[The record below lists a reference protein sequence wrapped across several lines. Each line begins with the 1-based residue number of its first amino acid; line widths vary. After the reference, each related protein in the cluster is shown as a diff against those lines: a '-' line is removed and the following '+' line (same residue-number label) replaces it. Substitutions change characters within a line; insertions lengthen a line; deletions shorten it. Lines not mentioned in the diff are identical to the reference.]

1 MEVSGVMDN
10 QERELMLNLSQAY
23 LAWERETEQRGIHK
37 GIQTERRAT
46 IVSILTIRFGGVDE
60 PLAALIPVLVAL
72 PTEDYAQ
79 FLLQLPQLSREELL
93 ARFHP

>member
-1 MEVSGVMDN
+1 MDD

-23 LAWERETEQRGIHK
+23 LAWERETEQRGIQK

-46 IVSILTIRFGGVDE
+46 IVSILSIRFGMMDE

-72 PTEDYAQ
+72 PMEDYAQ
-79 FLLQLPQLSREELL
+79 LLLLLPQLSQEELL
-93 ARFHP
+93 ARFRP